1 MLEIM
6 LMNCRLG
13 VFLEGSQTSEH
24 GFTEHASVRMPSVL
38 LAKIG
43 FLDQPINLCLVLN
56 LAVRDLFA
64 NFFDPQLVDQKIDSG
79 SGAIPT
85 ENAHIFF
92 ISITNS
98 FDYLS
103 GFLTRMVR
111 LLSCSR
117 LETVRVCIKWHDLLL
132 DIALNEPQAFPRSRV
147 ISINKRFFTIH
158 SLYYSII

>member
-13 VFLEGSQTSEH
+13 VFLEGSQTGEH

-98 FDYLS
+98 FDYP
-103 GFLTRMVR
+103 
-111 LLSCSR
+111 SCLFSSMIC
-117 LETVRVCIKWHDLLL
+117 L
-132 DIALNEPQAFPRSRV
+132 FPS
-147 ISINKRFFTIH
+147 S
-158 SLYYSII
+158 